1 MSPWNQKVSSRE
13 AWERAAE
20 MHLSL
25 VTCTRKRRLLGDH
38 WRGGGPP
45 VASAARSWWERS
57 ARSTRRRSS
66 DLWRARH
73 RVNCIFSARGESEGT
88 GRVCHQMVESPC
100 STSSATSC
108 WMYTMRPQRNPRQ
121 AALLGG
127 AQLLARESASSIIWL
142 HVASRSR
149 AAKAISFH
157 SHTERLRM
165 DFRTKTSSSA
175 IHIQN
180 IKIHTLLSRV
190 DSRRQRPAV
199 ASCCFARYD
208 GHGGN

>member
-1 MSPWNQKVSSRE
+1 MQLGRAEPARHVVRAKEGKVSPWNQKVSSRE

-25 VTCTRKRRLLGDH
+25 LTCGSKRRLLGDH
-38 WRGGGPP
+38 WRGGGRP

-121 AALLGG
+121 AALLSG

-142 HVASRSR
+142 SSDMTR
-149 AAKAISFH
+149 AIGPAGGTTTPSWDPKG
-157 SHTERLRM
+157 
-165 DFRTKTSSSA
+165 SSES
-175 IHIQN
+175 
-180 IKIHTLLSRV
+180 
-190 DSRRQRPAV
+190 P
-199 ASCCFARYD
+199 
-208 GHGGN
+208 